1 MIRITIIIAALLLL
15 LGCQEA
21 STTEAPS
28 TKASVMSSTL
38 VEAQPLHFAATN
50 GDVEL
55 VTLLLDRGA
64 TINAA
69 TQDGWTALHFACL
82 RGDKGLVEL
91 FLDRGAD
98 VSMTTESGL
107 SALSIATSEG
117 DPEIVELLLDR
128 GGS

>member
-1 MIRITIIIAALLLL
+1 MIRITIVLAALLFV

-21 STTEAPS
+21 PPTQGSA
-28 TKASVMSSTL
+28 MSSTL
-38 VEAQPLHFAATN
+38 VGAQPLHFAATN

-55 VTLLLDRGA
+55 VKLLLDRGA
-64 TINAA
+64 AINAA

-82 RGDKGLVEL
+82 RGDEGLVQL
-91 FLDRGAD
+91 LLDRGAV
-98 VSMTTESGL
+98 VSMTTKSGL

-128 GGS
+128 GASGSL